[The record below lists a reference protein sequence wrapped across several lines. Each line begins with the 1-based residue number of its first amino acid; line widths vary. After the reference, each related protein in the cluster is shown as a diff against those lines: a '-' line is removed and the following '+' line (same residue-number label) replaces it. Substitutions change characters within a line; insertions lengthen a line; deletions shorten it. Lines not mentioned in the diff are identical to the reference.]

1 MIRVAIALRNR
12 LTSIGLKH
20 LIEYF
25 NSPISVEILECQD
38 LCIKDTNLS
47 HDLYFTDPYLFA
59 WCNEYFIP
67 RKTKVWLIVEEVEYA
82 PGSEQRILRVSEDT
96 ETIAE
101 AIENIISS
109 IRKQSEESE
118 NKELSLR
125 ETQVLSLIV
134 EGLTNKEI
142 ADKLHISFNT
152 VLTHRKNISAKLGI
166 KTVAGLTSYALMNGL
181 TKNH

>member
-12 LTSIGLKH
+12 LTALGLKH
-20 LIEYF
+20 ILEYF
-25 NSPISVEILECQD
+25 NSPISVEIIECQD
-38 LCIKDTNLS
+38 LCIKDTNHF

-59 WCNEYFIP
+59 FCSEYFIP
-67 RKTKVWLIVEEVEYA
+67 RKTKVWLINEEAENASVPE
-82 PGSEQRILRVSEDT
+82 RTLRVSEDI

-101 AIENIISS
+101 AVESIISE
-109 IRKQSEESE
+109 IQKQSKESE

-134 EGLTNKEI
+134 KGLTNKEI
-142 ADKLHISFNT
+142 ADSLHISFNT

-166 KTVAGLTSYALMNGL
+166 KTVAGLTSYAMMNGL
-181 TKNH
+181 AKNH